1 MLVEKAYKV
10 NDIVT
15 IALASGQEAL
25 GKLVKE
31 DDNTVVL
38 TRPLTI
44 AFGPQGAAFQ
54 PFTMTGDSEGDV
66 SFMKDKVVAILKTNK
81 ETTEGY
87 RAATSGLVVPEKGGL
102 IT

>member
-31 DDNTVVL
+31 DDKTVVL

-54 PFTMTGDSEGDV
+54 PFTMTGDSEGEV

-81 ETTEGY
+81 ETTDGY
-87 RAATSGLVVPEKGGL
+87 RQATSGLVVPEGGL
-102 IT
+102 IK

>member
-1 MLVEKAYKV
+1 MLIEKTYKL

-54 PFTMTGDSEGDV
+54 PFTMTGDSEGEV

-81 ETTEGY
+81 ETTDGY
-87 RAATSGLVVPEKGGL
+87 RQATSGLVVPESGL
-102 IT
+102 IK

>member
-1 MLVEKAYKV
+1 MLVEKSYKI

-15 IALASGQEAL
+15 IALTSGQEAL

-31 DDNTVVL
+31 DDNIIIL

-54 PFTMTGDSEGDV
+54 PFTITGDSEGEV

>member
-54 PFTMTGDSEGDV
+54 PFTMTGDSEGEV

-81 ETTEGY
+81 ETTDGY
-87 RAATSGLVVPEKGGL
+87 RQATSGLVVPEGGL
-102 IT
+102 IK

>member
-31 DDNTVVL
+31 DDNTIVL

-54 PFTMTGDSEGDV
+54 PFTMTGDSEGEV

-81 ETTEGY
+81 ETTDGY
-87 RAATSGLVVPEKGGL
+87 RQATSGLVVPEGGL
-102 IT
+102 IK

>member
-1 MLVEKAYKV
+1 MLVEKKYKT

-15 IALASGQEAL
+15 IALTSGQEAL
-25 GKLVKE
+25 GKLVSE
-31 DDNTVVL
+31 NDTSITL

-54 PFTMTGDSEGDV
+54 PFTITGDSEGEV
-66 SFMKDKVVAILKTNK
+66 TFMKDKVVAILKTNK

-87 RAATSGLVVPEKGGL
+87 RQATSSIIAPEQGL

>member
-54 PFTMTGDSEGDV
+54 PFTMTGDSEGEV

-81 ETTEGY
+81 ETTDGY
-87 RAATSGLVVPEKGGL
+87 RQATSGLVVPETSGL
-102 IT
+102 IK